1 MEEALAGSIRQR
13 RFSAWTYGGIGV
25 AALVTIGVGILG
37 MVAMITSLRV
47 REIGIRQALGA
58 SRGGVIKMLLREQLT
73 GVVVGLL
80 AGGGVAWWAS
90 GLLRREVYG
99 MTATDPLLWTVAALT
114 ILTAASLATIVPA
127 LHASRLDPATTLR
140 AE

>member
-1 MEEALAGSIRQR
+1 VIAL
-13 RFSAWTYGGIGV
+13 
-25 AALVTIGVGILG
+25 
-37 MVAMITSLRV
+37 
-47 REIGIRQALGA
+47 
-58 SRGGVIKMLLREQLT
+58 LLREQLT

-80 AGGGVAWWAS
+80 VGGVAAWWAS

-99 MTATDPLLWTVAALT
+99 ITPTDPLLWTAAALT
-114 ILTAASLATIVPA
+114 IVAAASLATIVPA